1 MDDERQERST
11 DVGTS
16 AGAAASEA
24 AAYARAGEV
33 LTRWVNER
41 LATSPPAVLALG
53 TKRATVLELQPAG
66 ALRVEVAGEAGAAP
80 EPQLVAL
87 DGPRL
92 EALLR
97 RLLQGR

>member
-1 MDDERQERST
+1 M
-11 DVGTS
+11 
-16 AGAAASEA
+16 
-24 AAYARAGEV
+24 

-41 LATSPPAVLALG
+41 LAASPPAMLALG
-53 TKRATVLELQPAG
+53 TKRATVLELLPAG
-66 ALRVEVAGEAGAAP
+66 ALRCEVEGESGRAP

-97 RLLQGR
+97 RLLHGR